1 MEEKWPTLTKLLR
14 IDSQP
19 KTKIYIYIYT
29 HASTIVVIDAS
40 IILIV
45 KKNQDFVEHP
55 MRKYTSLSSIAQLLD
70 NLLTKIRN
78 N

>member
-19 KTKIYIYIYT
+19 KTKNVYIYT